1 MPSVR
6 SLILLSIAVFVISLA
21 GVAIRLTRPP
31 DSGGA
36 GRDSFGVR
44 RPGYRAIHDV
54 LSELGIRSERRL
66 SPIAPTETRQT
77 LVLMRPDPTLTG
89 REPVFL
95 RDLSPWV
102 EQGGRLVIAT
112 TGEFDHEYIGRPSK
126 DHPLPSVIETLELR
140 GVSIVGYSVD
150 SQPDA
155 EPDAA
160 KKQRMRRD
168 QRPLHE
174 RVSWDDLRDAMGMRA
189 TPFRTAHLV
198 ADGTLAPAANDLGDV
213 HLRGDIAYCLDLS
226 GEGIGI
232 EYTGVIAVS
241 DEDRIEN
248 DGSLEGTAAIAAE
261 FQRGKGSIVLVTEPS
276 LFTNEFVGK
285 GDNSVLAA
293 RLLSPDGRPVLFDE
307 FFHGLSVR
315 GNALYLLTRPEYVAV
330 LLGLL
335 GIAAATI
342 WRQAVVLGPEL
353 PDRLES
359 RRDVSEYLLSM
370 GRFFASGKRASPF
383 LVSRVREGILRELN
397 AEFSLPPES
406 TDEDLLLRA
415 IARRDPE
422 RSKQVEEVLR
432 DYRREEIGRRHWRN
446 TEAITA
452 MRRLGT
458 CLSKTR

>member
-6 SLILLSIAVFVISLA
+6 SLILLSIAIFVISLA
-21 GVAIRLTRPP
+21 GVAARLTRPP

-54 LSELGIRSERRL
+54 LSELGIRTERRL
-66 SPIAPTETRQT
+66 SPLPPTETQQT
-77 LVLMRPDPTLTG
+77 LVLLRPDPELTG

-102 EQGGRLVIAT
+102 ERGGRLVVAT
-112 TGEFDHEYIGRPSK
+112 TGEFDRDFLDRSAK
-126 DHPLPSVIETLELR
+126 QSLRSVVETLGLE
-140 GVSIVGYSVD
+140 GVSIVTYGMDDVPVN
-150 SQPDA
+150 QPKNRPRHD
-155 EPDAA
+155 D
-160 KKQRMRRD
+160 
-168 QRPLHE
+168 RPLHE
-174 RVSWDDLRDAMGMRA
+174 QASWDTVREVLQMNA
-189 TPFRTAHLV
+189 TPARRVHV
-198 ADGTLAPAANDLGDV
+198 VGDGSLAPTVEGLSELF
-213 HLRGDIAYCLDLS
+213 LRGDVAYCLEID

-232 EYTGVIAVS
+232 EYTGLIAVS
-241 DEDRIEN
+241 EREPIGGG
-248 DGSLEGTAAIAAE
+248 GSLDGTAGIAAE
-261 FQRGKGSIVLVTEPS
+261 FQRGKGSIVLLTEPS
-276 LFTNEFVGK
+276 LFTNEFLGQ

-335 GIAAATI
+335 GIAAVTI
-342 WRQAVVLGPEL
+342 WRQAIVLGPEL

-359 RRDVSEYLLSM
+359 RRDVSEYLVSM
-370 GRFFASGKRASPF
+370 GRFFASGNRANPF
-383 LVSRVREGILRELN
+383 LVSRVREGVLRELN
-397 AEFSLPPES
+397 AEFALPPDS
-406 TDEDLLLRA
+406 TDEELLLRA

-422 RSKQVEEVLR
+422 RAKQVEEALR
-432 DYRREEIGRRHWRN
+432 DCRSEEIGRRRWSNH
-446 TEAITA
+446 EAITA